1 MTSDTPDSKR
11 KKIARASIFVAKWVS
26 PWGLAAQVFKNWSVE
41 FVERDDVSFDVL
53 KQVEME
59 NNTAL
64 FGSILLGIAAIAVL
78 YNGDPQAFFSDF
90 DWKTMPIIGF
100 LGYLIGFASIV
111 GIISR
116 LKNRKRIR
124 AALKNTPEPSTTIN
138 LEPFQKEQAY
148 LGAKFQSIIFTLIAI
163 YLVFNFA
170 NPANLKG
177 LANVAYTPATLQAFI
192 AIVGLAIC
200 LMRAYKA
207 NQDATSLR
215 LSGASYSFKGLSGL
229 DSMIS
234 PIMTQALLVYFILFS
249 GEQLI
254 HYVSESSNG
263 SVLTVLFVRLIVWG
277 VQMLF
282 ISGLVRTY
290 LNIFSWDTPITNS
303 FISAC
308 TGSGMTLP
316 NPPLEQFEQKA
327 SEVPLFLAIILMIL
341 ILIPVNGTI
350 LYHIGKAT
358 LIVPASLLIFTHQ
371 LRSYLSG
378 GDQ

>member
-1 MTSDTPDSKR
+1 MTSDTPDSKG
-11 KKIARASIFVAKWVS
+11 KKIARASMFVAKWVS

-78 YNGDPQAFFSDF
+78 YSGDPQAFFSDF

-116 LKNRKRIR
+116 LRNRKRIR
-124 AALKNTPEPSTTIN
+124 AALKNTPEPSTKIN
-138 LEPFQKEQAY
+138 LEPFQKEETF
-148 LGAKFQSIIFTLIAI
+148 LGAKFKSILFTMIAI

-177 LANVAYTPATLQAFI
+177 LTNVAHTPATLQAFI

-200 LMRAYKA
+200 LMLAYKA
-207 NQDATSLR
+207 NRDAKSLR
-215 LSGASYSFKGLSGL
+215 LSGAVYSFKGLAGL
-229 DSMIS
+229 DSIIA
-234 PIMTQALLVYFILFS
+234 PIMTQALIVFLILFS
-249 GEQLI
+249 GDQLI
-254 HYVSESSNG
+254 NYIAETSNG

-282 ISGLVRTY
+282 VSGLVRTY
-290 LNIFSWDTPITNS
+290 LNIFSWDSPIANS

-316 NPPLEQFEQKA
+316 NPPLERFEQKS
-327 SEVPLFLAIILMIL
+327 SEVPFVLAVILMIL
-341 ILIPVNGTI
+341 ILIPIDGTI

-358 LIVPASLLIFTHQ
+358 LIIPASLLIFTHQ

-378 GDQ
+378 GVQ